1 VKFAISDIHGC
12 RRTFESLLEGIG
24 LTKSDSLFLLGD
36 YIDRG
41 PDSKGVIDAILQ
53 LQKDGYSVRC
63 LRGNHEQMM
72 LDARNDRDEL
82 RRWLRAGGIETLDSF
97 GVAEIAHIP
106 EEYLHFLENLE
117 YYIEDEGCILVHA
130 GLGFAGPDPLADRE
144 SMLWKRSWYPDIDK
158 KWLGNRVIVHGHT
171 PQTLSQTQAQLA
183 ALSDQ
188 QYLNIDNGCVYH
200 DRFQSA
206 EMGNLVAFE
215 LTRRRLTWQ
224 QYVG

>member
-1 VKFAISDIHGC
+1 MKFAISDIHGC

-24 LTKSDSLFLLGD
+24 LTKSDSLYLLGD
-36 YIDRG
+36 YVDRG

-82 RRWLRAGGIETLDSF
+82 RRWLRAGGVETLDSF
-97 GVAEIAHIP
+97 GVADIDHVP
-106 EEYLHFLENLE
+106 EEYVQFLNNLE
-117 YYIEDEGCILVHA
+117 YCIEDEGYILVHA
-130 GLGFAGPDPLADRE
+130 GLSFLHPAPLSDTVGV
-144 SMLWKRSWYPDIDK
+144 LWKRGWYPDIDY

-171 PQTLSQTQAQLA
+171 PQTLSETQAQLA

-200 DRFQSA
+200 DRFSSA
-206 EMGNLVAFE
+206 EIGNLVAFE
-215 LTRRRLTWQ
+215 LTQRRLTWQ